1 MTKKDYFAMVSAM
14 STEDRE
20 KLYGTANLD
29 LAAQKA
35 AYRDTHG
42 YAEGEEP
49 KKKPTIKAPA
59 KKVAAALAKPK
70 STTQPFQTDI
80 PKDEYKRLGETVDN
94 LTPEALKSLVSTIP
108 NGNKYLDKNGEPKVD
123 AIRKGVSD
131 GVVGPLTN
139 AVYAASKSIG
149 NIPYPKLSGLEKG
162 AVNSFNVLA
171 GLSPTFPVEG
181 NPPAFNPADLDFKNQ
196 LAYDHQANA
205 PAAVPPANDGV
216 SNGVNDGV
224 NNGVKRNYDGIL
236 QDATSG
242 LRALGAAYMAK
253 DGLPSWRPTED
264 YYRNYG
270 DIKTRSNMGLS
281 AEAKTYAE
289 GMRNRAFSAGAAQ
302 IGSLAGGGSS
312 AAALGAL
319 SGLNENRFNSV
330 NQGMLMDEAQRTL
343 NQDKFTQAVGQDQN
357 IDRMMYQDRYGQD
370 MYKQQAASA
379 AVAANL
385 QNIQDRRDYD
395 NTYGDGSNYQKMMDA
410 KLQQANLSNLAYKKF
425 LQNQGLGGN

>member
-1 MTKKDYFAMVSAM
+1 MVKS
-14 STEDRE
+14 
-20 KLYGTANLD
+20 
-29 LAAQKA
+29 
-35 AYRDTHG
+35 
-42 YAEGEEP
+42 
-49 KKKPTIKAPA
+49 KKPTQNA
-59 KKVAAALAKPK
+59 
-70 STTQPFQTDI
+70 I
-80 PKDEYKRLGETVDN
+80 PKDEYKRLVETVDN
-94 LTPEALKSLVSTIP
+94 LSDEALMSM
-108 NGNKYLDKNGEPKVD
+108 GLDKKYIKNGKPNRE
-123 AIRKGVSD
+123 AIQRSVSD
-131 GVVGPLTN
+131 GVVGPMTQ
-139 AVYAASKSIG
+139 AIYDISKRPFVSES
-149 NIPYPKLSGLEKG
+149 PYLPTSVDKQ
-162 AVNSFNVLA
+162 AVNQFSLGINGIAPFASNL
-171 GLSPTFPVEG
+171 LPTKEPSI
-181 NPPAFNPADLDFKNQ
+181 NPQ
-196 LAYDHQANA
+196 R
-205 PAAVPPANDGV
+205 VDGV
-216 SNGVNDGV
+216 VNTPQ
-224 NNGVKRNYDGIL
+224 KRNYDGIF

-357 IDRMMYQDRYGQD
+357 IDRMMYGDAYSQD
-370 MYKQQAASA
+370 MYKQQAANA

-395 NTYGDGSNYQKMMDA
+395 KTYGEGSNYEKMMSA
-410 KLQQANLSNLAYKKF
+410 KLEQANLSNLAYRKF
-425 LQNQGLGGN
+425 LQNQGLSGN

>member
-1 MTKKDYFAMVSAM
+1 MGKKDYFAIVSAM

-42 YAEGEEP
+42 YADGEEP
-49 KKKPTIKAPA
+49 KKPTIKAPV
-59 KKVAAALAKPK
+59 KKVAASLAKPK
-70 STTQPFQTDI
+70 PTQNII
-80 PKDEYKRLGETVDN
+80 PKDEYKRLVETVDN
-94 LTPEALKSLVSTIP
+94 LSDDALMSM
-108 NGNKYLDKNGEPKVD
+108 GLDKKYIKNGKPNRE
-123 AIRKGVSD
+123 AIQRSVSD

-149 NIPYPKLSGLEKG
+149 KIPSSGGLTQGE
-162 AVNSFNVLA
+162 VNSFNVLA

-196 LAYDHQANA
+196 LAYDYQSNA
-205 PAAVPPANDGV
+205 PAAVPPVSGAANVPPPVV
-216 SNGVNDGV
+216 SATP
-224 NNGVKRNYDGIL
+224 KTNYDGIL

-357 IDRMMYQDRYGQD
+357 IDRMMYQDRYQQD
-370 MYKQQAASA
+370 MYKQQAANA

-395 NTYGDGSNYQKMMDA
+395 KTYGDGSNYQKMMDA

>member
-1 MTKKDYFAMVSAM
+1 M
-14 STEDRE
+14 
-20 KLYGTANLD
+20 
-29 LAAQKA
+29 
-35 AYRDTHG
+35 
-42 YAEGEEP
+42 
-49 KKKPTIKAPA
+49 
-59 KKVAAALAKPK
+59 
-70 STTQPFQTDI
+70 
-80 PKDEYKRLGETVDN
+80 
-94 LTPEALKSLVSTIP
+94 
-108 NGNKYLDKNGEPKVD
+108 
-123 AIRKGVSD
+123 
-131 GVVGPLTN
+131 
-139 AVYAASKSIG
+139 
-149 NIPYPKLSGLEKG
+149 
-162 AVNSFNVLA
+162 
-171 GLSPTFPVEG
+171 
-181 NPPAFNPADLDFKNQ
+181 
-196 LAYDHQANA
+196 AYDYQSNA
-205 PAAVPPANDGV
+205 PAAVPPVSGAANVPPPVV
-216 SNGVNDGV
+216 SATP
-224 NNGVKRNYDGIL
+224 KTNYDGIL

-357 IDRMMYQDRYGQD
+357 IDRMMYQDRYQQD
-370 MYKQQAASA
+370 MYKQQAANA

-395 NTYGDGSNYQKMMDA
+395 KTYGDGSNYQKMMDA

>member
-1 MTKKDYFAMVSAM
+1 MAKKDYFAIVSAM
-14 STEDRE
+14 SIEDRE

-42 YAEGEEP
+42 YADGEEP
-49 KKKPTIKAPA
+49 KKPSAKAPA
-59 KKVAAALAKPK
+59 KKVVKPK
-70 STTQPFQTDI
+70 PTKNII

-94 LTPEALKSLVSTIP
+94 LSDEALMSM
-108 NGNKYLDKNGEPKVD
+108 GLDKKYIKNGKPNRE
-123 AIRKGVSD
+123 AIQRSVSD
-131 GVVGPLTN
+131 GVVGPMTQ
-139 AVYAASKSIG
+139 AIYDISKRPFVSES
-149 NIPYPKLSGLEKG
+149 PYLPTSVDKQ
-162 AVNSFNVLA
+162 AVNQFSA
-171 GLSPTFPVEG
+171 GMNGITPFSSNLLPVKDPSI
-181 NPPAFNPADLDFKNQ
+181 NPQRVD
-196 LAYDHQANA
+196 
-205 PAAVPPANDGV
+205 AVSDA
-216 SNGVNDGV
+216 VNDAP
-224 NNGVKRNYDGIL
+224 KRNYDGIL

-357 IDRMMYQDRYGQD
+357 IDRMMYQDRYQQD
-370 MYKQQAASA
+370 MYKQQAANA

-395 NTYGDGSNYQKMMDA
+395 KTYGDGSNYQKMMDA

-425 LQNQGLGGN
+425 LQTQGL

>member
-1 MTKKDYFAMVSAM
+1 MGKKDYFAMVSAM

-49 KKKPTIKAPA
+49 KKKPTIKAPV
-59 KKVAAALAKPK
+59 KKVAKSKP
-70 STTQPFQTDI
+70 TQNTI
-80 PKDEYKRLGETVDN
+80 PKDEYKRLGETVAN

-123 AIRKGVSD
+123 AIQKGISD

-149 NIPYPKLSGLEKG
+149 KIPSSGGLTQGE
-162 AVNSFNVLA
+162 VNSFNVLA
-171 GLSPTFPVEG
+171 GLSPTFPVDG
-181 NPPAFNPADLDFKNQ
+181 NPPAFNPSDLDFKNQ
-196 LAYDHQANA
+196 LAYDYQANA
-205 PAAVPPANDGV
+205 PAAVPPV
-216 SNGVNDGV
+216 SGATNVPPPV
-224 NNGVKRNYDGIL
+224 VSATPKTNYDGIL

-357 IDRMMYQDRYGQD
+357 IDRMMYQDRYQQD
-370 MYKQQAASA
+370 MYKQQAANA

-395 NTYGDGSNYQKMMDA
+395 KTYGDGSNYQKMMDA

-425 LQNQGLGGN
+425 LQTQGL